1 MTDPFVEIG
10 DNDSLERFITQS
22 NGAPVVIFK
31 HSDTCGISA
40 RAYSEM
46 SRLAGPIGLITI
58 QTARAVSAEI
68 EGRFKVAHESP
79 QVLIFRDGKV
89 AWTASHGQ
97 ITAAAVEAALLD
109 SSDHSGQ

>member
-1 MTDPFVEIG
+1 MADPFVEIG
-10 DNDSLERFITQS
+10 NNDSLERFITQS

-46 SRLAGPIGLITI
+46 SQLTRPVGLITV
-58 QTARAVSAEI
+58 QAARAVSAEI
-68 EGRFKVAHESP
+68 EGRFNVAHESP

-89 AWTASHGQ
+89 VWSASHGQ
-97 ITAAAVEAALLD
+97 IKAAAVEAALLD
-109 SSDHSGQ
+109 SSDHSEQ